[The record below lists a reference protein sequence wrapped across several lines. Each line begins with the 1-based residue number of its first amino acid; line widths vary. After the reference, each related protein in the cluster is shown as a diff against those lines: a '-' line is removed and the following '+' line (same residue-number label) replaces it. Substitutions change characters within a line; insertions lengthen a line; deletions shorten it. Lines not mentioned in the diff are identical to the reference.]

1 MSGYILRRLMALLPT
16 LLVASIIVFGVVRLV
31 PGNVLDLMLSENDF
45 SSSGHET
52 RAQLEE
58 ALGLDEP
65 IYVQY
70 LVWMKN
76 IVLHGDLGDS
86 LWRNTS
92 VLGEIGD
99 RLPITLELGLLSL
112 FFALLIAVPVGIYSA
127 VRQETLGDHVG
138 RTFSIV
144 ALAVPNF
151 WAGTLVVI
159 LPAMWWG
166 WAPPNE
172 IAPFFESPIQ
182 NLKVF
187 LVPSLILGASLSAV
201 VMRMMRTMMLEVLRQ
216 DYVRTAWAKGLPER
230 TVVMRHAVKN
240 ALIPVITLVGILV
253 PILFGGTVIIEQIF
267 RLPGI
272 GQLLLDAVTARDYP
286 IITGVF
292 LVAGVLVMTVNLLV
306 DLCYGLLDPK
316 VRFDRK

>member
-1 MSGYILRRLMALLPT
+1 MGGYLIRRLLALVPT
-16 LLVASIIVFGVVRLV
+16 LFVASIIVFGVVRLV
-31 PGNVLDLMLSENDF
+31 PGDVLDLMLTQNDF
-45 SSSGHET
+45 SSSGNDSRE
-52 RAQLEE
+52 QLEQ
-58 ALGLDEP
+58 ALGLDQP

-70 LVWMKN
+70 ATWVEG
-76 IVLHGDLGDS
+76 IVLRGDLGDS
-86 LWRNTS
+86 LWRDTP
-92 VLGEIGD
+92 VTEEIGQ
-99 RLPITLELGLLSL
+99 RLPVTLELGVLSL

-127 VRQETLGDHVG
+127 VRQETIGDHVG

-166 WAPPNE
+166 WAPPND
-172 IAPFFESPIQ
+172 IVSLFEQPLK
-182 NLKVF
+182 NLQVF

-216 DYVRTAWAKGLPER
+216 DYVRTAWAKGLRER
-230 TVVMRHAVKN
+230 TVVLRHAVKN
-240 ALIPVITLVGILV
+240 ALIPVITLIGILV

-272 GQLLLDAVTARDYP
+272 GQLLLDAVNSRDYP

-292 LVAGVLVMTVNLLV
+292 LIAGALVMSVNLLV

-316 VRFDRK
+316 VRFDR